1 MEKNQSLFLLGVI
14 FVLVSLRFAYFNVFN
29 LFLFFPT
36 PNWHDNGKKPT
47 EFSSKNNEHN
57 EILRETFNCSITHC
71 PCRFYWQTNSTFWI
85 PIVHGSEFYRL
96 DKTKEFFC
104 SFINIMIVILKY
116 FIFWVVVKTIKKT
129 IGETFLFVF
138 VFTGL
143 QMLCFYHHLTEI
155 FTLSYFSDNYILS
168 SNTYV
173 SNNYLT
179 RRYTSKKSIL

>member
-1 MEKNQSLFLLGVI
+1 MKSFPLVKNQSLFLLRVI

-57 EILRETFNCSITHC
+57 EILLETFNCSITHC

-104 SFINIMIVILKY
+104 SFIYIMIVILKY
-116 FIFWVVVKTIKKT
+116 FIFWVVVKTIKKNWGN
-129 IGETFLFVF
+129 ISVCVCFYRN
-138 VFTGL
+138 L
-143 QMLCFYHHLTEI
+143 QIPFFYHHLSDI
-155 FTLSYFSDNYILS
+155 SLLSITLSYF
-168 SNTYV
+168 V
-173 SNNYLT
+173 
-179 RRYTSKKSIL
+179 R

>member
-1 MEKNQSLFLLGVI
+1 M
-14 FVLVSLRFAYFNVFN
+14 VSLRFAYFNVFN

-71 PCRFYWQTNSTFWI
+71 PCRFYW
-85 PIVHGSEFYRL
+85 HSEFPSFTVLNSIGWIRQKSSSAHLYIYIDRDIEIFYIL
-96 DKTKEFFC
+96 SC
-104 SFINIMIVILKY
+104 SKNNK
-116 FIFWVVVKTIKKT
+116 KKT

-138 VFTGL
+138 DFTGL
-143 QMLCFYHHLTEI
+143 QMLCFYHHLSDI
-155 FTLSYFSDNYILS
+155 SLLKFLHFHILSDNYFLS

-173 SNNYLT
+173 SNTYLT